1 LLLMVF
7 GGCFGRLWVIWLN
20 VHKVRSHGAY
30 YVRYVKLYLLIRRA
44 RFWVLFSAVLYL
56 LGYLA
61 KLFNITGFTIK

>member
-30 YVRYVKLYLLIRRA
+30 YVH
-44 RFWVLFSAVLYL
+44 RFMLSGLP
-56 LGYLA
+56 
-61 KLFNITGFTIK
+61 